1 MTTMLEKM
9 IAAVKADIG
18 AQMSARP
25 LLGDHISGDWHARG
39 DLGVVDLDRC
49 CRAAL
54 EVLREADDKML
65 NAAFKEMNLTP
76 GKTWKAMKASR
87 ASEREIFHAK
97 HKPRYTAMI
106 DAILNEKTP

>member
-9 IAAVKADIG
+9 ARAAAMTAV
-18 AQMSARP
+18 
-25 LLGDHISGDWHARG
+25 G
-39 DLGVVDLDRC
+39 DLPHGETTAEGLWEWMSDDQRDKMVAIA
-49 CRAAL
+49 RAAL
-54 EVLREADDKML
+54 DAIREADDKML

-76 GKTWKAMKASR
+76 GKTWKAMKALR